1 MSNRK
6 FYQETFSQV
15 RGTAKI
21 SWEDFEMR
29 KRRKSLKWFVTLA
42 ASVALLAALSVLA
55 VAANFFGLRDVLL
68 PEKGSVNV
76 TDEDGVVV
84 PGEYEFKDFV
94 SLSGWGDTPE
104 SRALAEW
111 EAFLEDYDRDGSIIA
126 GIGNEPTGF
135 EDRYGFYLVYTQE
148 MADKLEEII
157 AKYGLKLHRWMED
170 VLPETWPTAVGDFF
184 KENVT
189 PYSGYI
195 YENGTF
201 RFDGDAELGAGEL
214 KGYGTIEYQFSRSVK
229 GTFDDVVLNI
239 GDLSD
244 FEEWGYQTEDGT
256 SVTLGLGARN
266 RSLILADLGDSFVL
280 VNVLTGREGDD
291 TFSSGAIG
299 WAELEALADSFVYSA
314 LTPAREPDLN
324 AILES
329 NTQYMEALQEP
340 PIETT
345 PVESEDPLY
354 TRTGIRSDVAR
365 DFVLLL
371 AERIEDGRK
380 EEVADL
386 LVYPAQ
392 VEVSSGTFTVNTP
405 EEFLPYY
412 DEIIGQNRLG
422 LSTAM
427 TWEPTPT
434 ESQISSNGS
443 GLAFVADGAVWFGL
457 VEDGVIHVFTIQT
470 DQAAVR
476 AWDGTITQ
484 DAGEDVYTSVS
495 TDEGRD
501 FALNLAGL
509 IEEGNREE
517 IAELLTYPVQVK
529 IPRGEWIVNT
539 PEEFWEY
546 YDETLGTGGGTL
558 AADLRADP
566 EPFLDGR
573 GDLASA
579 GSGAVWFQRSED
591 GDLRIL
597 TLQSDVWLWSVR
609 YWGEQP

>member
-1 MSNRK
+1 MSNRE

-15 RGTAKI
+15 RGTGEI
-21 SWEDFEMR
+21 RWEDYEMR
-29 KRRKSLKWFVTLA
+29 KRGRSLKWLVTLA
-42 ASVALLAALSVLA
+42 ASVALLAALSALA
-55 VAANFFGLRDVLL
+55 VAANFFGLRDALL

-76 TDEDGVVV
+76 VDENGIVV
-84 PGEYEFKDFV
+84 PGEKELKDFV
-94 SLSGWGDTPE
+94 SLSGWADTPE

-111 EAFLEDYDRDGSIIA
+111 QAFLEGYDQDGAIISE
-126 GIGNEPTGF
+126 IGNSPTGF
-135 EDRYGFYLVYTQE
+135 EERYGHYLVYTQE
-148 MADKLEEII
+148 MADKLEEIV
-157 AKYGLKLHRWMED
+157 AKYELKLHQWMEV
-170 VLPETWPTAVGDFF
+170 VLPETWPQAVGGFF
-184 KENVT
+184 RENVV

-345 PVESEDPLY
+345 PAESEDPLY

-457 VEDGVIHVFTIQT
+457 VEDGVIRVFTIQT

-579 GSGAVWFQRSED
+579 GSGAVWFRRSED

>member
-1 MSNRK
+1 MSNRE

-15 RGTAKI
+15 RGTGEI
-21 SWEDFEMR
+21 RWEDYEMR
-29 KRRKSLKWFVTLA
+29 RRGKSLKWFVTLA
-42 ASVALLAALSVLA
+42 ASVALLAALSALA

-76 TDEDGVVV
+76 VDENGIVV
-84 PGEYEFKDFV
+84 PGEKELKDFV
-94 SLSGWGDTPE
+94 SLSGWADTPE

-111 EAFLEDYDRDGSIIA
+111 QAFLEGYDQDGAIISE
-126 GIGNEPTGF
+126 IGNSPTGF
-135 EDRYGFYLVYTQE
+135 EERYGHYLVYTQE
-148 MADKLEEII
+148 MADKLEEIV
-157 AKYGLKLHRWMED
+157 AKYELKLHEWMEV
-170 VLPETWPTAVGDFF
+170 VLPETWPQAVGGFF
-184 KENVT
+184 RENVV

-214 KGYGTIEYQFSRSVK
+214 KGYGPIEYQFSRSVK
-229 GTFDDVVLNI
+229 GTFDDVALNI
-239 GDLSD
+239 GDLGG
-244 FEEWGYQTEDGT
+244 FEEWGYRAADGT
-256 SVTLGLGARN
+256 SVTLGLGERN

-345 PVESEDPLY
+345 PAESEDPLY

>member
-42 ASVALLAALSVLA
+42 ASVALLAALSALA

-68 PEKGSVNV
+68 PEKHSVYV

-84 PGEYEFKDFV
+84 PGEREFKDFV
-94 SLSGWGDTPE
+94 SLSGWADTPE

-111 EAFLEDYDRDGSIIA
+111 QAFLEGYDQDGAIIA
-126 GIGNEPTGF
+126 EIGNEPTGF
-135 EDRYGFYLVYTQE
+135 EERYGHYLVYTQE
-148 MADKLEEII
+148 MAGKLEEIV
-157 AKYGLKLHRWMED
+157 ARYELKLHEWMEV
-170 VLPETWPTAVGDFF
+170 VLPETWPQAVGGFF
-184 KENVT
+184 RENVV

-345 PVESEDPLY
+345 PAESEDPLY

-457 VEDGVIHVFTIQT
+457 VEDGVIRVFTIQT

-579 GSGAVWFQRSED
+579 GSGAVWFRRSED

>member
-104 SRALAEW
+104 SKALAEW

-148 MADKLEEII
+148 MAGKLEEII

-345 PVESEDPLY
+345 PAESEDPLY

-457 VEDGVIHVFTIQT
+457 VEDGVIRVFTIQT

-579 GSGAVWFQRSED
+579 GSGAVWFRRSED